1 MSRPVVVGVDVGT
14 TSAKAVVVDGSW
26 RVRGQASQEY
36 PTRFVAG
43 SGAEQD
49 ADDWWRA
56 TASCVATALSAAGVA
71 ATDVAAVGVSSQ
83 APTVV
88 LLDADGEPLGP
99 ALVWMDRR
107 GQSECV
113 RRRGDTDR
121 VVELTGNRPDS
132 YYAAPKLAWLLREDP
147 GLANR
152 AATMVMVAGYVVH
165 RLTGVVSADTTHA
178 GLSLLNDLDAG
189 GWSAEMAELWGVP
202 RAWLPPLSEPS
213 TVVGTVRPDAAAAT
227 GLAAGTPVI
236 AGLVDG
242 AAASVEAGVVAH
254 GDVCEMT
261 GQSTVVNA
269 AVEIASARQSTG
281 ALSVMPYPIP
291 GHHLV
296 FGAMVATGGILRWF
310 RDELTEDG
318 VGSADTYA
326 ALDALA
332 GTAPLGSGGLVM
344 LPYFLG
350 ERSPIWDSDAR
361 GAFVGLSMSTS
372 RADLVRAILEGTA
385 YGLAHNL
392 EEMAAFGLRPTTLRV
407 VGGGARGR
415 TWNQI
420 KADVTG
426 VPVEVPAE
434 SMGAP
439 VGTALVAAAGVG
451 LLTDLVGVA
460 GARYAV
466 GERYEPDPARHA
478 AYRRRYQ
485 IYRELYPS
493 LTKVHQMLA
502 ELR

>member
-1 MSRPVVVGVDVGT
+1 VSRPVVVGVDVGT
-14 TSAKAVVVDGSW
+14 TSVKAVVVDDTW
-26 RVRGQASQEY
+26 HVRGQAGEEY
-36 PTRFVAG
+36 PTRYVGAT
-43 SGAEQD
+43 GAEQD
-49 ADDWWRA
+49 PDDWWRA
-56 TASCVATALSAAGVA
+56 TASCVSAALSDAGVA
-71 ATDVAAVGVSSQ
+71 SSDVAAVGVSSQ

-88 LLDADGEPLGP
+88 LLDSDGRPLGP
-99 ALVWMDRR
+99 ALVWLDRR
-107 GQSECV
+107 GQSECA
-113 RRRGDTDR
+113 RRAGDTDR
-121 VVELTGNRPDS
+121 IVELTGNRPDS
-132 YYAAPKLAWLLREDP
+132 YYAAPKLAWLLRENP
-147 GLANR
+147 GLATR
-152 AATMVMVAGYVVH
+152 AAAMVMANGYVVH
-165 RLTGVVSADTTHA
+165 RLTGVVSADTTHT

-189 GWSAEMAELWGVP
+189 DWSTELAELWGVP
-202 RAWLPPLSEPS
+202 RRWLPPVWEP
-213 TVVGTVRPDAAAAT
+213 TAVVGTVRPEAASVT

-269 AVEIASARQSTG
+269 AVEVAAARASTG

-310 RDELTEDG
+310 RDELTEDSTG
-318 VGSADTYA
+318 DTYA

-361 GAFVGLSMSTS
+361 GAFVGLSLSTS

-392 EEMAAFGLRPTTLRV
+392 DEMTALNLRPSTLRV
-407 VGGGARGR
+407 VGGGSRGR

-434 SMGAP
+434 SLGAP

-451 LLTDLVGVA
+451 LLTDLVEVA
-460 GARYAV
+460 RARYAV

-493 LTKVHQMLA
+493 LAKVHQMLA